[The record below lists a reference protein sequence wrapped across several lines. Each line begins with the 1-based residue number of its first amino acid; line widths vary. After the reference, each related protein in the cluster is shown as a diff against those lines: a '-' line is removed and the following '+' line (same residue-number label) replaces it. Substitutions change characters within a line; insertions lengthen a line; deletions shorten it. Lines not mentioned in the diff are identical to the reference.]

1 MARSP
6 PAARFRLRLRSV
18 HPEYAAL
25 LEEVRAFFEPHE
37 DKPEETPEAVA
48 RSLWMCAAGR
58 PASIA
63 AANGH
68 ALPELAPGE
77 RACLRRLVE
86 EKRAGKPLAHLTG
99 RQHFMGLELLA
110 GPQALIPRRET
121 EILGRAAL
129 AFLRAL
135 PDASLLAVDVCTGSG
150 NLALALARHEAPPV
164 RRWAVRAVG
173 RLRDHRGVPIVH
185 GALDDPDPE
194 VRAEAAF
201 AAGLIRDTTATGLV
215 AKLAA
220 LALDPAEAEPVRVE
234 AVGALARTPGAEARA
249 AISRIL
255 ESPDVPPAVLREALI
270 TAWRVRQP
278 GPILD
283 RVAQHL
289 DAEDPERRWRA
300 AYALMRS
307 GVASAVPVVRRVL
320 ADPDHRVREHAVR
333 ALSAARADSVGERE
347 AAVNDLIRAIADPH
361 PHVRINAIRALAG
374 YGDERAGDVLIAAA
388 SDPDPNVAV
397 AALGA
402 LGSVPGTAA
411 REALARFATDGAFAR
426 VATAAGIRPRDGRAD
441 KAVAGDVSLPIDAP
455 PRDNAFYATVVRSL
469 VLPDLIEGRRPRV
482 RVHTTAGSFVIE
494 LAAAEAPLTVHNF
507 LELARRG
514 YFDGVR
520 WHRVVPNFVIQ
531 GGDPTGTGSGGP
543 GYAIRDE
550 VNRIRFTRGV
560 VGMALSGP
568 DTGGSQFFVTHSPQ
582 PHLDGDF
589 TIFGRVIE
597 GMDVV
602 DRTVQD
608 DWIEKIEIL

>member
-1 MARSP
+1 MTN
-6 PAARFRLRLRSV
+6 SV
-18 HPEYAAL
+18 IRALAL
-25 LEEVRAFFEPHE
+25 LSVL
-37 DKPEETPEAVA
+37 VA
-48 RSLWMCAAGR
+48 GCGGLSRPCAAPG
-58 PASIA
+58 PGCTTA
-63 AANGH
+63 ADVEA
-68 ALPELAPGE
+68 ELALILAIE
-77 RACLRRLVE
+77 DSRVFEADRL
-86 EKRAGKPLAHLTG
+86 A
-99 RQHFMGLELLA
+99 
-110 GPQALIPRRET
+110 
-121 EILGRAAL
+121 
-129 AFLRAL
+129 
-135 PDASLLAVDVCTGSG
+135 
-150 NLALALARHEAPPV
+150 ALARHEAPPV

-347 AAVNDLIRAIADPH
+347 AAVNVLIRTIADPH

-543 GYAIRDE
+543 GYAIQDE